1 MAGVKNSVDTQGG
14 RLTSKPKSKRGGGNV
29 LCSPL
34 AERTESAS
42 ISWREEGQAETGPG
56 MMFRDGEDGTDMDA
70 RGDLQPIKHFMVF
83 KENVYAS
90 LIDCAQR
97 VSAPA
102 EGAGHSDVSSW
113 ITSELGWNVR
123 RPQVQA
129 PRSRSRD
136 ASLLGPCRL
145 KDGAPPL
152 EVQAQTRGSRT
163 LLCLTRAWTRQ
174 FTLKPGE
181 TTGRSSSSP
190 ALSLLAPGKSP
201 RDR

>member
-1 MAGVKNSVDTQGG
+1 
-14 RLTSKPKSKRGGGNV
+14 
-29 LCSPL
+29 
-34 AERTESAS
+34 
-42 ISWREEGQAETGPG
+42 
-56 MMFRDGEDGTDMDA
+56 
-70 RGDLQPIKHFMVF
+70 MVF

-97 VSAPA
+97 VSALA

-113 ITSELGWNVR
+113 ITSKLGWNVR

-129 PRSRSRD
+129 PHSRSRD

-152 EVQAQTRGSRT
+152 EVQAQTRGNRT

-174 FTLKPGE
+174 FILKPGE

-190 ALSLLAPGKSP
+190 ALSLLAPVFSVESSHQVFASRSRP
-201 RDR
+201 TRCNTHSTSARVVLANS